1 MPGKFDLIKDL
12 ADLARAGYK
21 PSDVKDILES
31 LRTDPDLKQEGGN
44 DLKEKAPEESKKKEP
59 EKKDPEEKKDN
70 LDALAEI
77 IKRESED
84 N

>member
-1 MPGKFDLIKDL
+1 MPGKFDLLKDL

-21 PSDVKDILES
+21 PSDVKDILEN
-31 LRTDPDLKQEGGN
+31 LKTDPDLKQEGGS
-44 DLKEKAPEESKKKEP
+44 DLKEKTPEESKKQPEKKEP
-59 EKKDPEEKKDN
+59 EKKEDT

-84 N
+84 

>member
-1 MPGKFDLIKDL
+1 MPGKFDLLKDL

-21 PSDVKDILES
+21 PSDVKDILEN
-31 LRTDPDLKQEGGN
+31 LKTDPDLKQEGGN
-44 DLKEKAPEESKKKEP
+44 DLKEKAPEESNKQPEKKEP
-59 EKKDPEEKKDN
+59 EKKEDN

-77 IKRESED
+77 IKRESEG

>member
-1 MPGKFDLIKDL
+1 MPGKFDLLKDL

-21 PSDVKDILES
+21 PSDVKDILEN
-31 LRTDPDLKQEGGN
+31 LKTDPDLKQEGGS
-44 DLKEKAPEESKKKEP
+44 DLKEKTPEESIKQPEKKEP
-59 EKKDPEEKKDN
+59 EKKEDT

-84 N
+84 

>member
-1 MPGKFDLIKDL
+1 MPGKFDLLKDL

-21 PSDVKDILES
+21 PSDVKDILEN
-31 LRTDPDLKQEGGN
+31 LKTDPDLKQEGGS
-44 DLKEKAPEESKKKEP
+44 DLKEQAPEESKKQPEKKEP
-59 EKKDPEEKKDN
+59 EKKEDS

-77 IKRESED
+77 IKRESEG